1 MSITGDNKQN
11 VIALDAMGGDRAPQE
26 VIEGAELLLQDK
38 KHQNTHFH
46 IFGNQDTVKPLIDKC
61 AELKHKHTFF
71 NTRNEV
77 SADEK
82 PSNALRNCKESSM
95 YRSVSALKEKS
106 VDAVVSAGNTGALMA
121 ISTIVLRTLP
131 QINRPAIIATVP
143 TVKGKTVILD
153 LGANVESNATNLF
166 QFAIMGDAF
175 ARITLGI
182 SNPRIALLN
191 IGSEEMKGKDSI
203 KLAHSMLKDSNLPI
217 NFHGY
222 IEGNEIADGVADVV
236 VTDGFTG
243 NVVLKTMSGNVKIY
257 THFLKKAFSH
267 NIFAKIKYL
276 ISKSVLKIFAKSLD
290 HRHYNGAMFIGI
302 NGIVV
307 KSHGSMD
314 RVGIC
319 NAIKV
324 ACALSTNNINERI
337 ASDLKESQALD
348 LN

>member
-26 VIEGAELLLQDK
+26 VIEGAELLLQDREYR
-38 KHQNTHFH
+38 NTHFH

-61 AELKHKHTFF
+61 AQLKQKHTFF

-95 YRSVSALKEKS
+95 YRSVLALKDKS

-121 ISTIVLRTLP
+121 ISTIVLRTLS
-131 QINRPAIIATVP
+131 QINRPAIIATIP
-143 TVKGKTVILD
+143 TVKGKTAILD

-182 SNPRIALLN
+182 NNPRIALLN

-203 KLAHSMLKDSNLPI
+203 KLAHSMLKDSSLPI

-243 NVVLKTMSGNVKIY
+243 NVLLKTMSGNVKIY

-267 NIFAKIKYL
+267 NIFAKIKYI
-276 ISKSVLKIFAKSLD
+276 ISKSVFKIFAKSLD

-319 NAIKV
+319 NAIKA
-324 ACALSTNNINERI
+324 ACTLSTNNINERI

>member
-1 MSITGDNKQN
+1 MTSGNKQN
-11 VIALDAMGGDRAPQE
+11 VIALDAMGGDRAPKE
-26 VIEGAELLLQDK
+26 VIEGAELFLKDAQY
-38 KHQNTHFH
+38 QNTYFH
-46 IFGNQDTVKPLIDKC
+46 IFGNQDTVKPLIEKC
-61 AELKHKHTFF
+61 EHLKNKHTFF

-77 SADEK
+77 TANEK

-95 YRSVSALKEKS
+95 YRSVLALKDKS

-131 QINRPAIIATVP
+131 QINRPAIIATIP
-143 TVKGKTVILD
+143 TVKGKTAVLD

-166 QFAIMGDAF
+166 QFAVMGDAF
-175 ARITLGI
+175 ARVTLGI
-182 SNPRIALLN
+182 NNPRIALLN
-191 IGSEEMKGKDSI
+191 IGSEKMKGKDSI

-222 IEGNEIADGVADVV
+222 MEGNEIADGLADVV

-243 NVVLKTMSGNVKIY
+243 NVLLKTMSGNVKTY
-257 THFLKKAFSH
+257 THFLKKAFNH
-267 NIFAKIKYL
+267 NVLAKLKYL
-276 ISKSVLKIFAKSLD
+276 ISKSVFKIFAKSLD

-324 ACALSTNNINERI
+324 AYALSTNNINERI